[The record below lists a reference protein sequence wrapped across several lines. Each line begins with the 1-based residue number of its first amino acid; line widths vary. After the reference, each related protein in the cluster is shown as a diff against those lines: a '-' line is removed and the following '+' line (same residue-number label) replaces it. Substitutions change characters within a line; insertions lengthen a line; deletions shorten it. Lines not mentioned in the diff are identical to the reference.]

1 MKNKVL
7 KSTLQSALKTE
18 FSSIKAKL
26 RANIEKNQSKQ
37 SSQKKHDDS
46 LAITDGEIQEKFSE
60 CVSENMIEK
69 PIAEKKVFIDTIG
82 QVKPMVNDT
91 VRLIKSVHKSNTSP
105 KNDQAYNKANK
116 AIAQFHFSDEFEPD
130 LNKQGPM
137 KYVREGVD
145 SFEVKNLRRGHY
157 RPDLIL
163 DLHGLDQHQAKKE
176 LAALLFACQ
185 KEHAQC
191 ICVVHGIGS
200 HILKNKVPHWLV
212 QHPDVMAFHQA
223 PLEWGGN
230 GAVLALI
237 ELKDKFS

>member
-1 MKNKVL
+1 MFYTASMKNKAL
-7 KSTLQSALKTE
+7 KSEL
-18 FSSIKAKL
+18 SSIKAKV
-26 RANIEKNQSKQ
+26 RANIEASAQSKNQ
-37 SSQKKHDDS
+37 QKKTDES
-46 LAITDGEIQEKFSE
+46 LQKTNESIKEVLPDEKQLFADA
-60 CVSENMIEK
+60 V
-69 PIAEKKVFIDTIG
+69 G
-82 QVKPMVNDT
+82 QVKPLVTDT
-91 VRLIKSVHKSNTSP
+91 VRLIKSGHKSNTSQ
-105 KNDQAYNKANK
+105 KNDQEYNKANK
-116 AIAQFHFSDEFEPD
+116 AIAQFHFSDEFEPN

-230 GAVLALI
+230 GAILALI
-237 ELKDKFS
+237 ELKDKYNRN

>member
-1 MKNKVL
+1 MKNKAL
-7 KSTLQSALKTE
+7 KSEL
-18 FSSIKAKL
+18 SSIKAKV
-26 RANIEKNQSKQ
+26 RANIEANTQRKNQ
-37 SSQKKHDDS
+37 QKKTDES
-46 LAITDGEIQEKFSE
+46 LQKTNESIKEVLPDEKQLF
-60 CVSENMIEK
+60 
-69 PIAEKKVFIDTIG
+69 AEAVG
-82 QVKPMVNDT
+82 QVKPLVNDT
-91 VRLIKSVHKSNTSP
+91 VRLIKSGHKSNTSL

-116 AIAQFHFSDEFEPD
+116 AIAQFHFSDEFEPN

-230 GAVLALI
+230 GAILALI
-237 ELKDKFS
+237 ELKDKYNRG

>member
-1 MKNKVL
+1 MKNKAL
-7 KSTLQSALKTE
+7 KSKL
-18 FSSIKAKL
+18 SSIKAKV
-26 RANIEKNQSKQ
+26 RANIEASAQSKNQ
-37 SSQKKHDDS
+37 QKKINES
-46 LAITDGEIQEKFSE
+46 LQKTNESIKDVLREEKQLFANA
-60 CVSENMIEK
+60 V
-69 PIAEKKVFIDTIG
+69 G
-82 QVKPMVNDT
+82 QVKPLVIDT
-91 VRLIKSVHKSNTSP
+91 VRLIKSGHKSNTSL

-116 AIAQFHFSDEFEPD
+116 AIAQFHFSDEFEPN

-145 SFEVKNLRRGHY
+145 SFEVKNLRRGYY

-230 GAVLALI
+230 GALLALI
-237 ELKDKFS
+237 ELKDKFTRHL

>member
-1 MKNKVL
+1 MKKKAL
-7 KSTLQSALKTE
+7 KSELSAL
-18 FSSIKAKL
+18 KAKL
-26 RANIEKNQSKQ
+26 RATSKLLALNNEQSDNQ
-37 SSQKKHDDS
+37 QKTTGKS
-46 LAITDGEIQEKFSE
+46 LNNSVAQVKEVPNNKKLFSD
-60 CVSENMIEK
+60 
-69 PIAEKKVFIDTIG
+69 AIG
-82 QVKPMVNDT
+82 QVKPLINDK
-91 VRLIKSVHKSNTSP
+91 VRLTKSGAKSNTSL
-105 KNDQAYNKANK
+105 KNDQGDYKANQ

-157 RPDLIL
+157 QPDLIL

-230 GAVLALI
+230 GAILALI
-237 ELKDKFS
+237 ELKDKFNRD

>member
-1 MKNKVL
+1 MKNKAL
-7 KSTLQSALKTE
+7 KSKL
-18 FSSIKAKL
+18 SSIKAKV
-26 RANIEKNQSKQ
+26 RANIEASAQSKNQ
-37 SSQKKHDDS
+37 QKKIDDS
-46 LAITDGEIQEKFSE
+46 LQKTNESIKDVLREEKQLFADA
-60 CVSENMIEK
+60 V
-69 PIAEKKVFIDTIG
+69 G
-82 QVKPMVNDT
+82 QVKPLVIDT
-91 VRLIKSVHKSNTSP
+91 VRLIKSGHKSNTSL

-116 AIAQFHFSDEFEPD
+116 AIAQFHFSDEFEPN

-230 GAVLALI
+230 GAILALI
-237 ELKDKFS
+237 ELKDKYNRE

>member
-1 MKNKVL
+1 MFYTALMKNRAL
-7 KSTLQSALKTE
+7 KSELSA
-18 FSSIKAKL
+18 IKAKV
-26 RANIEKNQSKQ
+26 RANIEASAQSKIQ
-37 SSQKKHDDS
+37 QNKMAES
-46 LAITDGEIQEKFSE
+46 LRKTNESINPVLDTVLPD
-60 CVSENMIEK
+60 
-69 PIAEKKVFIDTIG
+69 EKKLFADAIG
-82 QVKPMVNDT
+82 QVKPLVIDT
-91 VRLIKSVHKSNTSP
+91 VRLIKRGCKSNTSL
-105 KNDQAYNKANK
+105 KNDQEYNKANK
-116 AIAQFHFSDEFEPD
+116 AIAQFHFSDEFEPN

-137 KYVREGVD
+137 KYVRQGVD

-230 GAVLALI
+230 GAILALI
-237 ELKDKFS
+237 ELKDKYNRD

>member
-1 MKNKVL
+1 MG
-7 KSTLQSALKTE
+7 ALKAE
-18 FSSIKAKL
+18 IKSNLATKTL
-26 RANIEKNQSKQ
+26 NK
-37 SSQKKHDDS
+37 DS
-46 LAITDGEIQEKFSE
+46 LTDANNTTQNSQLPIKEALVDEKQLF
-60 CVSENMIEK
+60 MD
-69 PIAEKKVFIDTIG
+69 AIG
-82 QVKPMVNDT
+82 QVKPITNDT
-91 VRLIKSVHKSNTSP
+91 VRLTKSGHKSNTSL
-105 KNDQAYNKANK
+105 KNDQADNKANR

-230 GAVLALI
+230 GAILALI
-237 ELKDKFS
+237 ELKDKFN

>member
-1 MKNKVL
+1 MFYTALMKNRAL
-7 KSTLQSALKTE
+7 KSELSA
-18 FSSIKAKL
+18 IKAKVH
-26 RANIEKNQSKQ
+26 ANIEASAQSKIQ
-37 SSQKKHDDS
+37 QNKMAES
-46 LAITDGEIQEKFSE
+46 LRKTNESINPVLDTVLPD
-60 CVSENMIEK
+60 
-69 PIAEKKVFIDTIG
+69 EKKLFADAIG
-82 QVKPMVNDT
+82 QVKPLVIDT
-91 VRLIKSVHKSNTSP
+91 VRLIKRGCKSNTSL
-105 KNDQAYNKANK
+105 KNDQEYNKANK
-116 AIAQFHFSDEFEPD
+116 AIAQFHFSDEFEPN

-137 KYVREGVD
+137 KYVRHGVD

-230 GAVLALI
+230 GAILALI
-237 ELKDKFS
+237 ELKDKYNRD

>member
-1 MKNKVL
+1 MFYTALMKNKAL
-7 KSTLQSALKTE
+7 KSELSA
-18 FSSIKAKL
+18 IKAQV
-26 RANIEKNQSKQ
+26 RANIAANAKSLQQQKTAKLIKAISHDEKQLFADAVN
-37 SSQKKHDDS
+37 
-46 LAITDGEIQEKFSE
+46 
-60 CVSENMIEK
+60 
-69 PIAEKKVFIDTIG
+69 
-82 QVKPMVNDT
+82 QVKPLIIDT
-91 VRLIKSVHKSNTSP
+91 VRLIKNGNKSNTSL

-157 RPDLIL
+157 RPDLTL

-230 GAVLALI
+230 GAILALI
-237 ELKDKFS
+237 ELKDKYNRE

>member
-1 MKNKVL
+1 MFYTVLMKNRAL
-7 KSTLQSALKTE
+7 KSELSAIKGKVGAN
-18 FSSIKAKL
+18 IKAS
-26 RANIEKNQSKQ
+26 AQSKIQ
-37 SSQKKHDDS
+37 QNKMAESLQKNNKSINPVLDTVLPD
-46 LAITDGEIQEKFSE
+46 
-60 CVSENMIEK
+60 
-69 PIAEKKVFIDTIG
+69 EKKLFADAIG
-82 QVKPMVNDT
+82 QVKPLVIDT
-91 VRLIKSVHKSNTSP
+91 VRLIKRGCKSNTSL
-105 KNDQAYNKANK
+105 KNDQEYNKANK
-116 AIAQFHFSDEFEPD
+116 AIAQFHFSDEFEPN

-137 KYVREGVD
+137 KYVRHGVD

-230 GAVLALI
+230 GAILALI
-237 ELKDKFS
+237 ELKDKYNRD